1 MIIIKNYLIKLLNE
15 FFRHIEKAIKK
26 YIYKVFKFFI
36 NILHDLNPL
45 NKIDE
50 IFIPKISLGK
60 LDKINDNKNI
70 IRTSANLKKQKFINI
85 FYSEKK
91 KFPQKHNYI
100 INKNNINS
108 LNLTQVNK
116 NNKKISN
123 LNKSYIIIEE
133 NKLDKLPKNNIITKY
148 EKRIY
153 SKERKNTNSNKTIV
167 NRNSLKTKND
177 INNNNIPNNYNIRL
191 VSNSSLNQYIYKKKI
206 RLSKNITFANKINN
220 NNNNNRNHQFNKNT
234 EINKD
239 DILSNSKGKIID
251 IDINLGKPIKE
262 ISDINP
268 LENLFINNYTN
279 KRFKSSLSTNK
290 REKKKK
296 KHKSKSKN
304 KKKLSLPKKKYLEE
318 KYDIYPIK
326 NSDEDIEDNLYNN
339 KNNSFDNDLNN
350 IISLNNS
357 CNIPPNHNY
366 FKTFINN
373 NNDNDNDNNIIIDI
387 KNKKKNYR
395 NILVKNIKTSDKRL
409 FIHINYIFS
418 FSNKINRN
426 NKIYDINT
434 LVIKRNI
441 FFSLIKDNYDNKHQ
455 KNILQKNKFF
465 PKANYR
471 NYNYFLEKENEKIN
485 KTNYTK
491 NNKDKYLFSC
501 VKFIIK
507 IINKIFLKKNYI
519 YFKNAF
525 EEKYNKNKKNNGNN
539 KLKINTYKKKISK
552 NKI

>member
-1 MIIIKNYLIKLLNE
+1 M
-15 FFRHIEKAIKK
+15 
-26 YIYKVFKFFI
+26 
-36 NILHDLNPL
+36 
-45 NKIDE
+45 
-50 IFIPKISLGK
+50 
-60 LDKINDNKNI
+60 
-70 IRTSANLKKQKFINI
+70 
-85 FYSEKK
+85 
-91 KFPQKHNYI
+91 
-100 INKNNINS
+100 
-108 LNLTQVNK
+108 
-116 NNKKISN
+116 
-123 LNKSYIIIEE
+123 
-133 NKLDKLPKNNIITKY
+133 
-148 EKRIY
+148 
-153 SKERKNTNSNKTIV
+153 
-167 NRNSLKTKND
+167 
-177 INNNNIPNNYNIRL
+177 
-191 VSNSSLNQYIYKKKI
+191 
-206 RLSKNITFANKINN
+206 
-220 NNNNNRNHQFNKNT
+220 
-234 EINKD
+234 
-239 DILSNSKGKIID
+239 
-251 IDINLGKPIKE
+251 
-262 ISDINP
+262 
-268 LENLFINNYTN
+268 
-279 KRFKSSLSTNK
+279 
-290 REKKKK
+290 
-296 KHKSKSKN
+296 
-304 KKKLSLPKKKYLEE
+304 EE

-350 IISLNNS
+350 IINLNNS

-373 NNDNDNDNNIIIDI
+373 NNDNDNDNDNNNNNKIIDI

-455 KNILQKNKFF
+455 KNILSKNKFF

-471 NYNYFLEKENEKIN
+471 NYNYYLEKENEKIN

-507 IINKIFLKKNYI
+507 IINKIFLKKNYF

-525 EEKYNKNKKNNGNN
+525 EEKYYKNKKNNGNN